1 MPRLPEG
8 YTPIPLEVLPAWG
21 GTVSAGIIRRHPED
35 FQVSEVPLVEPDGDG
50 EHSWLHVQKTG
61 SNTQWVAQQL
71 AAYAGVKP
79 NAVSYAGL
87 KDRHAV
93 TDQWFSVHLPGKPD
107 PDWAALEHAE
117 FQILVF
123 KRHHRK
129 LKTGALK
136 GNRFTLKVR
145 QVDGDKTSID
155 RRLEQVAAGGF
166 PNYFGPQRFGRGGD
180 NLALAAHMFANRKRK
195 LPRSKRSI
203 YLSAVRSALFNQV
216 LSARVAEHSWNGLKP
231 GEAVQLDGRS
241 ACFVAE
247 QIDAELSRRLANGE
261 LHPTG
266 PLCGDGESLCT
277 GAAQAFEM
285 AQVQAY
291 QSWIDSLSSARL
303 EVARRALRIIPGS
316 LTWQHEDDQCLT
328 LRFYLPAGCY
338 ATSLLAEVFEL
349 TGAV

>member
-1 MPRLPEG
+1 MSSLPEG
-8 YTPIPLEVLPAWG
+8 FTSIPLEVQPAWG
-21 GTVSAGIIRRHPED
+21 GTVSSGIIRQQAED
-35 FQVSEVPLVEPDGDG
+35 FRVSEVPLVAPDGDG
-50 EHSWLHVQKTG
+50 EHCWLHVQKSG

-71 AAYAGVKP
+71 AAYAGVKL

-107 PDWAALEHAE
+107 PDWASLEHDE
-117 FQILVF
+117 FQILAF

-136 GNRFTLKVR
+136 GNQFILKVR
-145 QVDGDKTSID
+145 QVDGDVASID
-155 RRLEQVAAGGF
+155 TRLEQVAAGGF

-180 NLALAAHMFANRKRK
+180 NLVSAAHMFANRKRK

-216 LSARVAEHSWNGLKP
+216 LSARVAEHSWNELKP
-231 GEAVQLDGRS
+231 GDAVQLDGRS

-247 QIDAELSRRLANGE
+247 QIDAELLQRLENGE

-277 GAAQAFEM
+277 GVAEVFETT
-285 AQVQAY
+285 QVQPY
-291 QSWIDSLSSARL
+291 QTWIDSLTSARL
-303 EVARRALRIIPGS
+303 DVARRALRIIPGS
-316 LTWQHEDDQCLT
+316 LTWQHENDQCLT
-328 LRFYLPAGCY
+328 LEFYLPAGCY
-338 ATSLLAEVFEL
+338 ATSLLAEVFNL
-349 TGAV
+349 TAPV